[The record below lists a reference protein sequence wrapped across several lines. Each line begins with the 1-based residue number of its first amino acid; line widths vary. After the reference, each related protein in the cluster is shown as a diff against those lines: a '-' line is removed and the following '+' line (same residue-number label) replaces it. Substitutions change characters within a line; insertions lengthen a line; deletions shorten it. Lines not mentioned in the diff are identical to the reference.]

1 MHILDMD
8 VNNRISKQAFADAY
22 EAATHGANDCK
33 LYNQSIAS
41 ANFFGPKSLISL
53 KSVNTIVPID
63 DSEQEGQKKSATP
76 VSVSKHLLS
85 LRQTLEQQNN
95 RIAEFQLEQSNR
107 ITEFVEQH
115 RRSMMQLEEVMKDLA
130 S

>member
-22 EAATHGANDCK
+22 EAATHGTNDCK

-41 ANFFGPKSLISL
+41 ANFFGSKSLISL
-53 KSVNTIVPID
+53 KSVTTIVPID
-63 DSEQEGQKKSATP
+63 DSEQEGKKKPATP
-76 VSVSKHLLS
+76 VSKHLLS

-115 RRSMMQLEEVMKDLA
+115 RRSMMQLEEVMKDLE